1 MDAPRHD
8 YTLTY
13 SLRTSPSQRRKHTLT
28 ATTPTEARALLTTFL
43 GNLLLKIHRTDR
55 LETPPPPVA

>member
-55 LETPPPPVA
+55 LEPTTPPAA